1 MTVRGTAYIGGIAAA
16 ETWVTDV
23 APGPERDI
31 ENEDKIRSNV
41 YDAILNMCNTRIIER
56 LDPGKMNQKTT
67 VEKKEPMKERLEAA
81 IDLLKEDNPRD
92 ENLRD
97 AAEDFKARARLAIRG
112 IAAWEKH
119 QVMADMRA
127 LVDRFYELNEMPK
140 FVDIVSHIE
149 KRSKQAGRGSR
160 ISLEGIA
167 KIARY
172 KDAAKFLTRT
182 AMKFPIAKKIA
193 VVRVSPPA
201 MSFIRKLPT
210 AGLTLDAALGRVV
223 EHAATRN
230 EILTI
235 LRKRGNGPRSL
246 EDLEGEF
253 SECVKEILGATSV
266 HAEVQI
272 LAYCD
277 KIAMKN
283 PPRVVCSSKKACYLC
298 DQLIQHRGTTFT
310 RHAHNRLYPKW
321 RLPIFD
327 SGDITAQFTETLRNV
342 AKDSVEKMLKTQKRI
357 VYHGPAESVCHT
369 LTLSTT
375 TIAPDPSTT
384 PEASALRDGQ
394 ARAPDAEELEE
405 PRSQNLDLQGSPVDH
420 NLEDGTELVAGDVRD
435 DAEVLGEPRSQKLD
449 LQGSPVDHNLEDGTE
464 LVAGEDRDDAGL
476 EGLIEP
482 TFLEDRPG
490 GSRGGED
497 APAVHPPPSAP
508 RLESEDGA
516 SELEDERNSIA
527 ASELQSSCAA
537 SVIDVS
543 ASTASSEEQLSSLSE
558 CEKRPAEAGAR
569 KLYRGNTIYCEDPE
583 DKLDLVFEYPPK
595 DDLMRKEERLR
606 NIDLTTKRL
615 TPDEA
620 QEVRSDKSISI
631 FPADSLASELSLPL
645 GGSTE
650 TTIFLSEGGSIV
662 QIHFSNLHPGS
673 ASGASG

>member
-1 MTVRGTAYIGGIAAA
+1 MALPGIASSSAA
-16 ETWVTDV
+16 APLTRDEERAIALIQIV
-23 APGPERDI
+23 ALLKVLHQQPLDSTRHEDDLEIVNKEGYELTFQREQELTGLLAFLSNTKYDNQRIPAIAVQESRPERDI

-140 FVDIVSHIE
+140 FVDIE
-149 KRSKQAGRGSR
+149 A
-160 ISLEGIA
+160 
-167 KIARY
+167 
-172 KDAAKFLTRT
+172 
-182 AMKFPIAKKIA
+182 
-193 VVRVSPPA
+193 
-201 MSFIRKLPT
+201 
-210 AGLTLDAALGRVV
+210 
-223 EHAATRN
+223 
-230 EILTI
+230 
-235 LRKRGNGPRSL
+235 GNGPRSL

-283 PPRVVCSSKKACYLC
+283 PRVVCSSKKACYLC

-497 APAVHPPPSAP
+497 APAVHPPSAP

-583 DKLDLVFEYPPK
+583 DKLDLVFEYPQ
-595 DDLMRKEERLR
+595 RRL
-606 NIDLTTKRL
+606 
-615 TPDEA
+615 DE
-620 QEVRSDKSISI
+620 
-631 FPADSLASELSLPL
+631 
-645 GGSTE
+645 
-650 TTIFLSEGGSIV
+650 EGGTTTEYRPY
-662 QIHFSNLHPGS
+662 HKAAHPG
-673 ASGASG
+673 